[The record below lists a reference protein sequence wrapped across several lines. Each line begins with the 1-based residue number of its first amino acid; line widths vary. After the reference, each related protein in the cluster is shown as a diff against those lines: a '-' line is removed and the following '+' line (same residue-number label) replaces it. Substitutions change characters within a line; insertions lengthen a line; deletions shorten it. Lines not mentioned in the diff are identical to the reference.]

1 MASVAQENGLS
12 CLSLFAK
19 ESGFKFASSTYFQNV
34 KDGDWPKAN
43 DLRFTVWGLKALTWS
58 NPRLFI
64 FLC

>member
-34 KDGDWPKAN
+34 KDGDWPKAK
-43 DLRFTVWGLKALTWS
+43 DLRFTVWGLNLVK
-58 NPRLFI
+58 P
-64 FLC
+64 